1 MTTEEELK
9 AYKLQMVRR
18 NRLTS
23 FVLGSAAVVS
33 VLFMI
38 YGFTQ
43 SIEVDKQRFS
53 AIESEKNAT
62 IYKEQLEKCESS
74 KK

>member
-9 AYKLQMVRR
+9 ACKLQMVRR
-18 NRLTS
+18 SRLTS

-33 VLFMI
+33 VVFMI

-43 SIEVDKQRFS
+43 SIEADKQRFS
-53 AIESEKNAT
+53 AIESEKIA
-62 IYKEQLEKCESS
+62 IQYKAQLEKCEFG

>member
-9 AYKLQMVRR
+9 AYKLQMLKR
-18 NRLTS
+18 NRIS
-23 FVLGSAAVVS
+23 SVVLGSAAVVS

-43 SIEVDKQRFS
+43 SIEADKQRFS
-53 AIESEKNAT
+53 AIESEKSAT
-62 IYKEQLEKCESS
+62 IYKEQLEKCESG